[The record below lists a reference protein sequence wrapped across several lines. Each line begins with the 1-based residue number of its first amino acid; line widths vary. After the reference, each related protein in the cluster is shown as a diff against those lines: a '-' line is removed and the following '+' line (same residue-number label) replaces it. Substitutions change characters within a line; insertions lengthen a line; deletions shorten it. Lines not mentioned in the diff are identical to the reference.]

1 MDTTKSSVG
10 NPWGKT
16 AVSWNSKNYIIS
28 GAQLATISAAYYA
41 MCVAEDDGDVGSH
54 YQLVNA
60 FNAAGITGLD
70 KANARK
76 LGAELC

>member
-1 MDTTKSSVG
+1 MSNPWDTT
-10 NPWGKT
+10 T
-16 AVSWNSKNYIIS
+16 VSWKSKTHIIS
-28 GAQLATISAAYYA
+28 GPQLATISAAYSA

-76 LGAELC
+76 LGANLC